1 MIRMSLTELPWS
13 FYATLA
19 SFGVFFAS
27 LNIYIL
33 TLWLAH
39 PWASPLW
46 LVGVVVGALCLVY
59 SIRMVKIHQAEL
71 VEKKRQETSS
81 DIISDNI

>member
-1 MIRMSLTELPWS
+1 MSFTEMPWS
-13 FYATLA
+13 YYATLT
-19 SFGVFFAS
+19 SFGLFFAS

-39 PWASPLW
+39 PLASPFW

-59 SIRMVKIHQAEL
+59 SVRMVRIHQAEL
-71 VEKKRQETSS
+71 VEKKRQETSTNPIG
-81 DIISDNI
+81 D

>member
-1 MIRMSLTELPWS
+1 MSFTEMPWS
-13 FYATLA
+13 YYATLV
-19 SFGVFFAS
+19 SFGIFFGS

-46 LVGVVVGALCLVY
+46 LVVVIVGALCLVY
-59 SIRMVKIHQAEL
+59 SVRMVRVHQAEL
-71 VEKKRQETSS
+71 VEKKRQETSAELIE
-81 DIISDNI
+81 D

>member
-1 MIRMSLTELPWS
+1 MSLIDMPWS

-19 SFGVFFAS
+19 SFALFFAS

-39 PWASPLW
+39 PMASPLW

-59 SIRMVKIHQAEL
+59 SIRIVRIHQAEL
-71 VEKKRQETSS
+71 VEKKRLETTSEQIE
-81 DIISDNI
+81 D

>member
-1 MIRMSLTELPWS
+1 MSFTQLPWS

-19 SFGVFFAS
+19 SFAIFFAS

-39 PWASPLW
+39 PMASPLW

-59 SIRMVKIHQAEL
+59 SIRMVRIHQAEL
-71 VEKKRQETSS
+71 VEMKRQETTAELTE
-81 DIISDNI
+81 D

>member
-1 MIRMSLTELPWS
+1 MSFNQLPWS
-13 FYATLA
+13 FYATLG
-19 SFGVFFAS
+19 SFAIFFAS

-39 PWASPLW
+39 PMASPLW

-59 SIRMVKIHQAEL
+59 SIRMVRIHQAEL
-71 VEKKRQETSS
+71 VEVKRQETTAELTE
-81 DIISDNI
+81 D

>member
-1 MIRMSLTELPWS
+1 MPWS
-13 FYATLA
+13 FYATLV
-19 SFGVFFAS
+19 SFGIFFAC

-39 PWASPLW
+39 PMASPLW

-59 SIRMVKIHQAEL
+59 SIRMVRVHQVEL
-71 VEKKRQETSS
+71 VEKKRLETSS
-81 DIISDNI
+81 DPSEE